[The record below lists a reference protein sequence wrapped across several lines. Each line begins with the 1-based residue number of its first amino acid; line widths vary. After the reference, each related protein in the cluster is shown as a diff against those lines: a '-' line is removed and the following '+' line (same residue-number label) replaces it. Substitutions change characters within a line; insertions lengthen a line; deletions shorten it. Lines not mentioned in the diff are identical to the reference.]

1 MIWLARICVALAGLF
16 SLAMGAAA
24 FLSPE
29 QLGQTLGVS
38 ALSPL
43 GLNSMRADFG
53 SFFLASAIAC
63 GFALFARKPDWL
75 WGAMTLYLIAVIG
88 RVIGVAIDGAPADV
102 AQPIIIELVLVAFL
116 AFGARTLGRA

>member
-16 SLAMGAAA
+16 SLAMGATA

-29 QLGQTLGVS
+29 QLGQTLGVG
-38 ALSPL
+38 ALTPL

-53 SFFLASAIAC
+53 SLFLASAIAC
-63 GFALFARKPDWL
+63 GLALFARKPDWL
-75 WGAMTLYLIAVIG
+75 LGAMTLYLIAVIG

-116 AFGARTLGRA
+116 AFGARTLRRA